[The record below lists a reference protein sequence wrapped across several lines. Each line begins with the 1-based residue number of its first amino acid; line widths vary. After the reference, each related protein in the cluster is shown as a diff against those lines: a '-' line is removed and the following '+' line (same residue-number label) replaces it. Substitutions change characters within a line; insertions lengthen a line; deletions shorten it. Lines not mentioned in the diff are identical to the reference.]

1 MNHPFHSPASLTRA
15 ATSLVLVSGLT
26 TLNAQTVLDFEDLGS
41 SPVGTHMMDGYG
53 GFRWTSSNW
62 HFMSVASN
70 PDNTFL
76 ALSGTATAIF
86 ATGGPDFLFQG
97 ADFWSRRG
105 LDANGTF
112 YYILHHDGV
121 LVYDGRLDRDGRNRF
136 TGTPTTFVPNYDG
149 PVDTVAV
156 AFTQGGGDWD
166 HLAMDNFA
174 IMAFPPVSVPPP
186 VTPPPPPPP
195 APVPTPAP
203 IPAPAPTPVTYRL
216 AVKTNGKGSVAV
228 SRTGSTFVAGTI
240 ITLTATPAAGSPW
253 LGWSGDAL
261 GMNRTITITV
271 NRSLTIQ
278 ANFK

>member
-1 MNHPFHSPASLTRA
+1 MNDLFPPLPSLTRA
-15 ATSLVLVSGLT
+15 AASLALVCGMSA
-26 TLNAQTVLDFEDLGS
+26 LNAQTVLDFADLGP
-41 SPVGTHMMDGYG
+41 SPVGTHMVDGYA

-62 HFMSVASN
+62 HFMSAASN
-70 PDNTFL
+70 PANTFL
-76 ALSGTATAIF
+76 ALSGTATAIH
-86 ATGGPDFLFQG
+86 ASGGTDFLFHG

-136 TGTPTTFVPNYDG
+136 TGTPSTFVPNYNG

-156 AFTQGGGDWD
+156 AFAQGGGDWD

-174 IMAFPPVSVPPP
+174 FTVIPPASAPPP
-186 VTPPPPPPP
+186 VTPPPPAPTPTP
-195 APVPTPAP
+195 APVPT
-203 IPAPAPTPVTYRL
+203 PAPTPVTYRL

-228 SRTGSTFVAGTI
+228 SRTGSTFVAGTLL
-240 ITLTATPAAGSPW
+240 TLTATPAAGSPW
-253 LGWSGDAL
+253 LGWSGDASGL
-261 GMNRTITITV
+261 ARTITVTV